1 MPSPK
6 SKGGKVI
13 SYDDLQTASDW
24 ADSSEHLEAEAWAEA
39 EGINGEEMIRFCAEQ
54 SLKTVLG
61 GAARGGP
68 VAGVALGMIMGI
80 RMMNLVHRSKN
91 PDLEALKTD

>member
-1 MPSPK
+1 M
-6 SKGGKVI
+6 I

-24 ADSSEHLEAEAWAEA
+24 ADSSEHLAPEEWAES

-54 SLKTVLG
+54 SLKTVLS
-61 GAARGGP
+61 GAATGGP
-68 VAGVALGMIMGI
+68 VAAIALGMIMGI